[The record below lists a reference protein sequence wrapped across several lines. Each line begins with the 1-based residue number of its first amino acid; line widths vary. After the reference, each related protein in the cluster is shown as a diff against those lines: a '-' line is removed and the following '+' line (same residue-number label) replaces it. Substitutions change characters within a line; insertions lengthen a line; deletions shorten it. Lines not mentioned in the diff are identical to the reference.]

1 MLVNLCEGRIVREV
15 RIHDESPLSLEKT
28 TDGITI
34 LLQQIKVPFEEKRFM
49 RSLLFAPLSL
59 AAILSL
65 TSGTVSRRSKPAQTS
80 TQDVK
85 VIEVNAKK
93 YEYNP
98 SSIHVKQ
105 GTKVQLRI
113 TATDHTHGFKI
124 GAFSDGSD
132 QNGSP
137 GLAFTSPQDCWKIEK
152 GQSSTIEFVAQTTGT
167 YSFKCCVK
175 CGLGHG
181 GMKGQL
187 IVDP

>member
-1 MLVNLCEGRIVREV
+1 MR
-15 RIHDESPLSLEKT
+15 PLLS
-28 TDGITI
+28 
-34 LLQQIKVPFEEKRFM
+34 
-49 RSLLFAPLSL
+49 APLFW

-65 TSGTVSRRSKPAQTS
+65 TSGTVSRSANPAQAS

-85 VIEVNAKK
+85 VVEVSAKK
-93 YEYNP
+93 YEYTP
-98 SSIHVKQ
+98 SPIHVKQ

-124 GAFSDGSD
+124 GAFPDGSD
-132 QNGSP
+132 NTGSP

-152 GQSSTIEFVAQTTGT
+152 GQSATIEFVAQTPGT
-167 YSFKCCVK
+167 YSFKCCVR

>member
-1 MLVNLCEGRIVREV
+1 MR
-15 RIHDESPLSLEKT
+15 T
-28 TDGITI
+28 
-34 LLQQIKVPFEEKRFM
+34 LL
-49 RSLLFAPLSL
+49 LAPLFL
-59 AAILSL
+59 AAMFSL
-65 TSGTVSRRSKPAQTS
+65 TSGTVSRRSNPAQAS

-85 VIEVNAKK
+85 IIEVSAKK
-93 YEYNP
+93 YEFNP

-124 GAFSDGSD
+124 GAFSDGSNK
-132 QNGSP
+132 NGSP

-152 GQSSTIEFVAQTTGT
+152 GQSSTIECVAQTAGT
-167 YSFKCCVK
+167 YSFKCCVR
-175 CGLGHG
+175 CGTGHI

>member
-1 MLVNLCEGRIVREV
+1 
-15 RIHDESPLSLEKT
+15 
-28 TDGITI
+28 
-34 LLQQIKVPFEEKRFM
+34 M
-49 RSLLFAPLSL
+49 RSLFLAPLSL

-65 TSGTVSRRSKPAQTS
+65 TSGTVSRRSNPAQAS

-85 VIEVNAKK
+85 VIEVSAKK

-124 GAFSDGSD
+124 AADGSD
-132 QNGSP
+132 KNGSP
-137 GLAFTSPQDCWKIEK
+137 GLTFTSPQDCWKIEK
-152 GQSSTIEFVAQTTGT
+152 GQSSTIEFVAQTAGT

-175 CGLGHG
+175 CGLGHA

>member
-1 MLVNLCEGRIVREV
+1 
-15 RIHDESPLSLEKT
+15 
-28 TDGITI
+28 
-34 LLQQIKVPFEEKRFM
+34 M
-49 RSLLFAPLSL
+49 RSLLLAPLSL
-59 AAILSL
+59 AAFLSL
-65 TSGTVSRRSKPAQTS
+65 TSGAVSGRHNPAQAS
-80 TQDVK
+80 PQDVK
-85 VIEVNAKK
+85 VIEVSAKK

-124 GAFSDGSD
+124 EAFPDGSD
-132 QNGSP
+132 KNGSP

-152 GQSSTIEFVAQTTGT
+152 GQSATIEFVAQKSGT
-167 YSFKCCVK
+167 YSFKCCVR

>member
-1 MLVNLCEGRIVREV
+1 
-15 RIHDESPLSLEKT
+15 
-28 TDGITI
+28 
-34 LLQQIKVPFEEKRFM
+34 M
-49 RSLLFAPLSL
+49 RSLLLAPLSL

-65 TSGTVSRRSKPAQTS
+65 TSGTVLRRSNPAQAS

-85 VIEVNAKK
+85 VIEVSAKK

-137 GLAFTSPQDCWKIEK
+137 GLAFTSPQDCWIRWIESMRSPR
-152 GQSSTIEFVAQTTGT
+152 GRLPCEWSRQEPWQRSRRPARGRGFWEMVLEGVRAFGAHRYSRCRLRASSLALDQDQIEAEEH
-167 YSFKCCVK
+167 
-175 CGLGHG
+175 L
-181 GMKGQL
+181 
-187 IVDP
+187 

>member
-1 MLVNLCEGRIVREV
+1 
-15 RIHDESPLSLEKT
+15 
-28 TDGITI
+28 
-34 LLQQIKVPFEEKRFM
+34 M
-49 RSLLFAPLSL
+49 RSLLLAPLFL
-59 AAILSL
+59 AAMLSL
-65 TSGTVSRRSKPAQTS
+65 TSGTVLRRSNPAQAS
-80 TQDVK
+80 AHDVK
-85 VIEVNAKK
+85 IIEVSAKK

-105 GTKVQLRI
+105 GTKVQLKI

-124 GAFSDGSD
+124 GAFPDSSDKS
-132 QNGSP
+132 GSP

-152 GQSSTIEFVAQTTGT
+152 GQSATIEFVAQTSGT
-167 YSFKCCVK
+167 YSFKCCVR

>member
-1 MLVNLCEGRIVREV
+1 MNPDYFWRKLLTGSPFYSKKPLLNLWTEQ
-15 RIHDESPLSLEKT
+15 L
-28 TDGITI
+28 
-34 LLQQIKVPFEEKRFM
+34 M
-49 RSLLFAPLSL
+49 RSPVLAPLSL
-59 AAILSL
+59 AAFLSL
-65 TSGTVSRRSKPAQTS
+65 TSGTLTRHSNPSQAS

-85 VIEVNAKK
+85 VIEVSAKRF
-93 YEYNP
+93 EYNP

-124 GAFSDGSD
+124 VANSSAK
-132 QNGSP
+132 NGKP

-152 GQSSTIEFVAQTTGT
+152 GQSSTIEFVAQTPGT
-167 YSFKCCVK
+167 YSFKCCVT
-175 CGLGHG
+175 CGMGHA

>member
-1 MLVNLCEGRIVREV
+1 
-15 RIHDESPLSLEKT
+15 
-28 TDGITI
+28 
-34 LLQQIKVPFEEKRFM
+34 M
-49 RSLLFAPLSL
+49 RSLLLAPLSL
-59 AAILSL
+59 AAVLSL
-65 TSGTVSRRSKPAQTS
+65 TSGTVSRRSNQAQAS

-85 VIEVNAKK
+85 VIEVSAKK

-124 GAFSDGSD
+124 GAFSDGS
-132 QNGSP
+132 NKSGSP
-137 GLAFTSPQDCWKIEK
+137 GLTFSSPPDCWKIEK
-152 GQSSTIEFVAQTTGT
+152 GQLATIEFVAQTSGT
-167 YSFKCCVK
+167 YSFKCCVR

>member
-1 MLVNLCEGRIVREV
+1 
-15 RIHDESPLSLEKT
+15 
-28 TDGITI
+28 
-34 LLQQIKVPFEEKRFM
+34 M
-49 RSLLFAPLSL
+49 RSLLVAPLSL

-65 TSGTVSRRSKPAQTS
+65 TSGAVSLRSNPAQAS

-85 VIEVNAKK
+85 VIEVSAKK

-98 SSIHVKQ
+98 ASIHVKQ
-105 GTKVQLRI
+105 GTKVQLKI

-124 GAFSDGSD
+124 GAFSDSSD
-132 QNGSP
+132 KSGSP
-137 GLAFTSPQDCWKIEK
+137 GLALTSPQDCWKIEK
-152 GQSSTIEFVAQTTGT
+152 GQSATIEFVAQTPGT
-167 YSFKCCVK
+167 YSFKCCVR

>member
-1 MLVNLCEGRIVREV
+1 
-15 RIHDESPLSLEKT
+15 
-28 TDGITI
+28 
-34 LLQQIKVPFEEKRFM
+34 M
-49 RSLLFAPLSL
+49 RSLLLAPLFL
-59 AAILSL
+59 AAIISL
-65 TSGTVSRRSKPAQTS
+65 TSGTVSRRSNPAQAS

-85 VIEVNAKK
+85 IIEVSAKK

-98 SSIHVKQ
+98 SSIHVKR

-124 GAFSDGSD
+124 GLFPDGSD
-132 QNGSP
+132 SNGSP

-152 GQSSTIEFVAQTTGT
+152 GQSSTIEFVAQTAGT
-167 YSFKCCVK
+167 YSFKCCVR
-175 CGLGHG
+175 CGLGHS

>member
-1 MLVNLCEGRIVREV
+1 MRCLLVV
-15 RIHDESPLSLEKT
+15 
-28 TDGITI
+28 
-34 LLQQIKVPFEEKRFM
+34 
-49 RSLLFAPLSL
+49 PLSL
-59 AAILSL
+59 AAILPL
-65 TSGTVSRRSKPAQTS
+65 TSGTVSRRSNPAQAS

-85 VIEVNAKK
+85 VIEVSAKK

-105 GTKVQLRI
+105 GTRVQLRI
-113 TATDHTHGFKI
+113 SATDHTHGFKI
-124 GAFSDGSD
+124 GAFPDSSDKS
-132 QNGSP
+132 GSP

-152 GQSSTIEFVAQTTGT
+152 GQSATIEFVAQTPGT
-167 YSFKCCVK
+167 YSFKCCVR

>member
-1 MLVNLCEGRIVREV
+1 
-15 RIHDESPLSLEKT
+15 
-28 TDGITI
+28 
-34 LLQQIKVPFEEKRFM
+34 M
-49 RSLLFAPLSL
+49 RSLLLAPLSL

-65 TSGTVSRRSKPAQTS
+65 TSTTASRLSNPAQAS

-85 VIEVNAKK
+85 VFEVSAKK

-124 GAFSDGSD
+124 AADGSD
-132 QNGSP
+132 KNGGP

-152 GQSSTIEFVAQTTGT
+152 GQSSTIEFVAQTAGT
-167 YSFKCCVK
+167 SSFKCCVK
-175 CGLGHG
+175 CGLGHA

>member
-1 MLVNLCEGRIVREV
+1 
-15 RIHDESPLSLEKT
+15 
-28 TDGITI
+28 
-34 LLQQIKVPFEEKRFM
+34 M
-49 RSLLFAPLSL
+49 RSLLLAPLFL

-65 TSGTVSRRSKPAQTS
+65 VSGTVSRRSNPAQAS

-85 VIEVNAKK
+85 ILEVSAKK

-98 SSIHVKQ
+98 SSIHVKR
-105 GTKVQLRI
+105 GTNVQLRI

-124 GAFSDGSD
+124 GAFPDGSD
-132 QNGSP
+132 SNGSP

-152 GQSSTIEFVAQTTGT
+152 GQSSTIEFVAQTAGT
-167 YSFKCCVK
+167 YSFKCCVR
-175 CGLGHG
+175 CGLGHS

>member
-1 MLVNLCEGRIVREV
+1 
-15 RIHDESPLSLEKT
+15 
-28 TDGITI
+28 
-34 LLQQIKVPFEEKRFM
+34 M
-49 RSLLFAPLSL
+49 RSLLLAPLSL

-65 TSGTVSRRSKPAQTS
+65 TSATVSRRSNPAQAS

-85 VIEVNAKK
+85 VIEVGAKK
-93 YEYNP
+93 YEY
-98 SSIHVKQ
+98 IHVKQ

-132 QNGSP
+132 KNGSP

-152 GQSSTIEFVAQTTGT
+152 GQSATIEFVAQTSGT
-167 YSFKCCVK
+167 YSFKCCVR

>member
-1 MLVNLCEGRIVREV
+1 MDAIRG
-15 RIHDESPLSLEKT
+15 EK
-28 TDGITI
+28 
-34 LLQQIKVPFEEKRFM
+34 LM
-49 RSLLFAPLSL
+49 RSLLLAPLSL

-65 TSGTVSRRSKPAQTS
+65 TSGTVSRRSNPAQPS

-85 VIEVNAKK
+85 VIEVSAKK

-132 QNGSP
+132 KNGSP

-152 GQSSTIEFVAQTTGT
+152 GQSPTIEFVAQTAGT

>member
-1 MLVNLCEGRIVREV
+1 MK
-15 RIHDESPLSLEKT
+15 PL
-28 TDGITI
+28 
-34 LLQQIKVPFEEKRFM
+34 LL
-49 RSLLFAPLSL
+49 APLFL

-65 TSGTVSRRSKPAQTS
+65 TSGTVARRANPAQAS
-80 TQDVK
+80 AQNVQ
-85 VIEVNAKK
+85 VIEVSAKK

-98 SSIHVKQ
+98 SSIRVKQ

-113 TATDHTHGFKI
+113 SATDHTHGFNI
-124 GAFSDGSD
+124 GAFPDGSGK
-132 QNGSP
+132 NGSP

-152 GQSSTIEFVAQTTGT
+152 GQSATIEFVAQTSGT
-167 YSFKCCVK
+167 YSFKCCVR

>member
-1 MLVNLCEGRIVREV
+1 
-15 RIHDESPLSLEKT
+15 
-28 TDGITI
+28 
-34 LLQQIKVPFEEKRFM
+34 M
-49 RSLLFAPLSL
+49 RSLLLAPLSL
-59 AAILSL
+59 AAIVSL
-65 TSGTVSRRSKPAQTS
+65 TSGTVSRRSNPAQAS

-85 VIEVNAKK
+85 VIEVSAKK

-124 GAFSDGSD
+124 APDGSD
-132 QNGSP
+132 KNGGP

-152 GQSSTIEFVAQTTGT
+152 GQSSTIEFVAQTAGT

>member
-1 MLVNLCEGRIVREV
+1 
-15 RIHDESPLSLEKT
+15 
-28 TDGITI
+28 
-34 LLQQIKVPFEEKRFM
+34 M
-49 RSLLFAPLSL
+49 RSLLLAPLSL

-65 TSGTVSRRSKPAQTS
+65 TSGTVSRRANPAQAP
-80 TQDVK
+80 TQNVK
-85 VIEVNAKK
+85 VIEVSAKK
-93 YEYNP
+93 YEYTP

-132 QNGSP
+132 MNGSP
-137 GLAFTSPQDCWKIEK
+137 GLAFASPQDCWKIEK
-152 GQSSTIEFVAQTTGT
+152 GQSATIEFVAQTSGP
-167 YSFKCCVK
+167 YSFKWCIR

-187 IVDP
+187 MVDP

>member
-1 MLVNLCEGRIVREV
+1 
-15 RIHDESPLSLEKT
+15 
-28 TDGITI
+28 
-34 LLQQIKVPFEEKRFM
+34 M
-49 RSLLFAPLSL
+49 RSLLLAPVSL

-65 TSGTVSRRSKPAQTS
+65 TSGTVSRRSTPAQAS

-85 VIEVNAKK
+85 VIEVSAKK

-124 GAFSDGSD
+124 AADGSD
-132 QNGSP
+132 KNGSP

-152 GQSSTIEFVAQTTGT
+152 GQSSTIEFVAQTAGT
-167 YSFKCCVK
+167 YSFKCCVR
-175 CGLGHG
+175 CGTGHA